1 MLTKERGEGGRTLYA
16 STFLLYLSDGAATA
30 EMHFTSR
37 WKSPSAPSAQSSSP
51 VSSARSFDEGQ
62 YCSRSPSPQQWCWT
76 PVGSFV
82 SHRPVYGDQSQEKS
96 VKGTNTVCSRAPLL
110 SANGAL
116 NVPNGV

>member
-1 MLTKERGEGGRTLYA
+1 MLTKREEEGGRTLYA
-16 STFLLYLSDGAATA
+16 STFLLYRSVGAATA
-30 EMHFTSR
+30 AMLFTSK

-51 VSSARSFDEGQ
+51 VNSDKSFDDGQ

-96 VKGTNTVCSRAPLL
+96 VKGTKTVCSRAPLL